1 MSRPDPESMDHHTF
15 DPMAGD
21 DVCLWVDLDDL
32 DAPRCFGFADDPRH
46 HNTEEK

>member
-1 MSRPDPESMDHHTF
+1 MTRPDPESMDHHTF
-15 DPMAGD
+15 EPMVGG
-21 DVCLWVDLDDL
+21 DVCMWVDLDDL